1 MFFLLGGNDKKG
13 RKKEETKT
21 DRVTE
26 RVKELF
32 LTGKF
37 PVVTTHKVEGRQIA
51 KVLGLVCC
59 RGYDSEEAFFGMA
72 SRAVSKG
79 AHAIMGYCENVAFH
93 PDGSKYFSCFG
104 TAVMFEWEQ
113 EEKFGAAAL
122 RQLHME
128 PRTPD
133 ISGEQ
138 LLREAPLLREPQ
150 PLREPQQP
158 LREAEPRESSLASM
172 HGRSVSQMLD
182 DDIRMDPPAEPRR
195 QWRSQ

>member
-1 MFFLLGGNDKKG
+1 MFFLLGGNDKKA
-13 RKKEETKT
+13 RKKEETKA

-37 PVVTTHKVEGRQIA
+37 PVTTTDMVEGRQIA

-72 SRAVSKG
+72 SRAVGKG
-79 AHAIMGYCENVAFH
+79 AHAIVGYCENVAFH

-104 TAVMFEWEQ
+104 TAVMFEWAED
-113 EEKFGAAAL
+113 EKFGAAAL
-122 RQLHME
+122 RQTRIE
-128 PRTPD
+128 
-133 ISGEQ
+133 SG
-138 LLREAPLLREPQ
+138 PLEMTAPQ
-150 PLREPQQP
+150 P
-158 LREAEPRESSLASM
+158 APRAESSLASM
-172 HGRSVSQMLD
+172 HGRSVSQMLGD
-182 DDIRMDPPAEPRR
+182 EISPSADEEAPRR

>member
-1 MFFLLGGNDKKG
+1 MFFLLGGNDKKA
-13 RKKEETKT
+13 RKKETPKT
-21 DRVTE
+21 DQVME

-37 PVVTTHKVEGRQIA
+37 PVVTTDKVQGRQIA

-79 AHAIMGYCENVAFH
+79 AHAIVGYCENVAFH

-122 RQLHME
+122 RQLRME
-128 PRTPD
+128 GVATSIADTADERVT
-133 ISGEQ
+133 
-138 LLREAPLLREPQ
+138 LRQ
-150 PLREPQQP
+150 G
-158 LREAEPRESSLASM
+158 ESSLSSM
-172 HGRSVSQMLD
+172 HGRSVSQMLNED
-182 DDIRMDPPAEPRR
+182 ERAEAEKKL
-195 QWRSQ
+195 WRSQ